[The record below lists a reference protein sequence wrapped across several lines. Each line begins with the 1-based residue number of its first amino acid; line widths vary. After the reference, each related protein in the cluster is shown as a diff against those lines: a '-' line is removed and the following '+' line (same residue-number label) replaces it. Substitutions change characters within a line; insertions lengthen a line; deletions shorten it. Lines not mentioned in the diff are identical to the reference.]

1 MDVIIAM
8 TEMQKAQE
16 DLHKTQKEKIQS
28 IQQMYQNA
36 LEAHEEARITNMKYE
51 TAFEDAKAAEKH
63 MEYVKDILWTTQ
75 LTLKQSQ
82 QNLQDLKI
90 RMGILKHELR
100 QDEQTQE
107 KYVADHKK
115 AEERIL
121 LLEK

>member
-1 MDVIIAM
+1 MYCAPEHIHIQDNSLHLESEETMDVIIAM

-75 LTLKQSQ
+75 LTLK
-82 QNLQDLKI
+82 
-90 RMGILKHELR
+90 
-100 QDEQTQE
+100 
-107 KYVADHKK
+107 
-115 AEERIL
+115 
-121 LLEK
+121 